1 MNYTSIEKQIIEK
14 SDRAASEEIQKIT
27 DPIRRLI
34 TVNLWDKID
43 FKIKWHGEEHEVK
56 IPHKGMITKIIEKIL
71 ADEIF
76 QKRRDEAL
84 SNFLGKFNAVVNQ
97 IEELGIDL
105 EGIQQERGSENE

>member
-34 TVNLWDKID
+34 SLNQWDKID
-43 FKIKWHGEEHEVK
+43 FKIKWDGKEHEVK

-76 QKRRDEAL
+76 QRRRDEAL

-105 EGIQQERGSENE
+105 EGIQQERDSENE

>member
-14 SDRAASEEIQKIT
+14 SDRAASEEIRKIT
-27 DPIRRLI
+27 NPIRGLI
-34 TVNLWDKID
+34 ASNEWDKID
-43 FKIKWHGEEHEVK
+43 FNIKWDAKEHEIK
-56 IPHKGMITKIIEKIL
+56 IPHKGMIIKIVEKIL
-71 ADEIF
+71 ADEIL

-105 EGIQQERGSENE
+105 DGIQQERDSENE